1 MIENLETLQTLA
13 RTGTM
18 MEASTELRIT
28 QSAVSKRIS
37 SLERYYSRKLIQK
50 KGRRVELTQ
59 HGQRLVDKVTPL
71 LSELRDLFIDENTS
85 ASGELIIGVS
95 DAILSSLGPE
105 LFYGV
110 ASEMPDAKFVFHT
123 HRTPAVLDRIR
134 SGEFMAGVCTGSDI
148 LEKELQSEVL
158 TREPMVI
165 IPSRLEPIEFPDS
178 GELPVISIEDY
189 SGAWRSFQDE
199 VEKLRIRRKVALESF
214 FSVAQMA
221 IAGFGH
227 GMVPIGVAMTLKI
240 PESCLVHLNE
250 KGLYRPVRFV
260 ARKSTYSLPIV
271 SNFYQLLASKLSSDY
286 FVMSSSSSIET
297 SDNLSIESASSNE
310 SLSSIS

>member
-1 MIENLETLQTLA
+1 MIENLETLLALA

-18 MEASTELRIT
+18 MEASTELRVT

-71 LSELRDLFIDENTS
+71 LSELRDMFIDEITS
-85 ASGELIIGVS
+85 ARGELIVGVS
-95 DAILSSLGPE
+95 DAILSSWGPA
-105 LFYGV
+105 LFHEI
-110 ASEMPDAKFVFHT
+110 AAEMPDVNFVFHT

-134 SGEFMAGVCTGSDI
+134 SGEFMVGVCTGSDI
-148 LEKELQSEVL
+148 LERDLQSEVL

-165 IPSRLEPIEFPDS
+165 IPSGLEPIEFPDK
-178 GELPVISIEDY
+178 GELSVISIEDY

-199 VEKLRIRRKVALESF
+199 VNKLGIRRKVALESF

-240 PESCLVHLNE
+240 PESCLINLE
-250 KGLYRPVRFV
+250 DKGLRRPVRFV

-271 SNFYQLLASKLSSDY
+271 SSFYQLLASKLSSD
-286 FVMSSSSSIET
+286 
-297 SDNLSIESASSNE
+297 
-310 SLSSIS
+310 

>member
-1 MIENLETLQTLA
+1 MIENLETLQALA

-37 SLERYYSRKLIQK
+37 SLERHYSRKLIQK

-71 LSELRDLFIDENTS
+71 LSELRDLFIDEITS

-95 DAILSSLGPE
+95 DAILSSWGPE
-105 LFYGV
+105 IFYGV
-110 ASEMPDAKFVFHT
+110 AAEMPEVNFIFHT

-134 SGEFMAGVCTGSDI
+134 SGEFMAGVCTGSDV

-165 IPSRLEPIEFPDS
+165 IPSGLEPIKFPAT
-178 GELPVISIEDY
+178 GELSVISIEDY
-189 SGAWRSFQDE
+189 SGAWRSFEDE

-227 GMVPIGVAMTLKI
+227 GMVPIGVAITLKV
-240 PESCLVHLNE
+240 PETCLVNLE
-250 KGLYRPVRFV
+250 SKGLYRPVRFV

-271 SNFYQLLASKLSSDY
+271 SSFYQLLAGKLSSDY
-286 FVMSSSSSIET
+286 FGMSPSSSIET
-297 SDNLSIESASSNE
+297 SDSPSRESALPGE
-310 SLSSIS
+310 LLSSSP

>member
-1 MIENLETLQTLA
+1 MIENLETLLTLA

-18 MEASTELRIT
+18 MEASTELRVT

-71 LSELRDLFIDENTS
+71 LSELRDLFIDEITS
-85 ASGELIIGVS
+85 ARGELIVGVS
-95 DAILSSLGPE
+95 DAILSSWGPA
-105 LFYGV
+105 LFHEI
-110 ASEMPDAKFVFHT
+110 AAEMPDVNFVFHT

-134 SGEFMAGVCTGSDI
+134 SGEFMVGVCTGSDI
-148 LEKELQSEVL
+148 LERDLQSEVL

-165 IPSRLEPIEFPDS
+165 IPSGLEPIEFPDK
-178 GELPVISIEDY
+178 GELSVISIEDY

-199 VEKLRIRRKVALESF
+199 VNKLGIRRKVALESF

-240 PESCLVHLNE
+240 PESCLINLE
-250 KGLYRPVRFV
+250 DKGLRRPVRFV

-271 SNFYQLLASKLSSDY
+271 SSFYQLLASKLSSD
-286 FVMSSSSSIET
+286 
-297 SDNLSIESASSNE
+297 
-310 SLSSIS
+310 